1 MKYMAV
7 KRIGDIFISLFLIT
21 LFVFPI
27 TVFIAAIR
35 LTSKG
40 KAIFKQIRVGRRGR
54 EFVCYKLRTMYED
67 APKSIATSELCDA
80 EKYVTPI
87 GRFLRRTSIDEL
99 PQLINVIKGD
109 MSIVGPRPL
118 IPEETELHVE
128 RIKRGIY
135 ALRPGMTGLAQVR
148 GRDMLSD
155 GEKLDADEEYKENIS
170 FSFDLKILLSTA
182 RCVTS
187 GRGFSDGKAKNGQ

>member
-99 PQLINVIKGD
+99 PQLYNVFKGN
-109 MSIVGPRPL
+109 MSLVGPRPPL
-118 IPEETELHVE
+118 MREVSQYTDEQMLRKRAWADVRPFFELRAHQRCHRAFGKQSLFCFHGGEDGGVSLG
-128 RIKRGIY
+128 KPFPTGVSGIY
-135 ALRPGMTGLAQVR
+135 GHDTLGV
-148 GRDMLSD
+148 
-155 GEKLDADEEYKENIS
+155 
-170 FSFDLKILLSTA
+170 
-182 RCVTS
+182 
-187 GRGFSDGKAKNGQ
+187 